1 MRARALHLGASL
13 RRQPARRLEVGVDER
28 QPQRLAE
35 PLDVPDEHAYDD
47 DVRAVL
53 RRQRAHAREHA
64 ARVRGV
70 RLEDQLLLEDVLVL
84 GRVPEVGRLG
94 PPHALGQY
102 RDDANAKLA
111 AEVGVVGQRCEQRL
125 GAGAPQRRRQN

>member
-1 MRARALHLGASL
+1 M
-13 RRQPARRLEVGVDER
+13 DER

-35 PLDVPDEHAYDD
+35 PLDVPDEHADDD

-84 GRVPEVGRLG
+84 GRVAKVGRLG
-94 PPHALGQY
+94 PPHSIGQD

-111 AEVGVVGQRCEQRL
+111 AEVGVVRQRREQRI